1 MLLRALAAAFL
12 GVTSLA
18 LSVGYLAGLTLN
30 PGAVPMLAIAC
41 ALGCWGLLRDRDR

>member
-1 MLLRALAAAFL
+1 MILRMLAAAFL

-30 PGAVPMLAIAC
+30 PNAVPLLAIAC
-41 ALGCWGLLRDRDR
+41 ALGCWGLLRDREQ